1 MLRMF
6 GSSHSSNSCFKNQW
20 PWFRSSHHWCSI
32 KKGVL
37 KNFAKFIG
45 KHLWQSLFANK
56 VAVFSS
62 IFKNNFFTVAELRLS
77 NTSLQSNK
85 SSKWRSN
92 KKGEYIDLKPEVN
105 CFHKQLHTFV
115 STTQINELHRKP
127 WRDNY
132 LKWKMSEI
140 IIWKFSWSD
149 SSKYLV
155 KNLEKIKNSRLEVVL

>member
-1 MLRMF
+1 MFTRLNPTYHPLSKKSLSYNGFHLPKYRNSHRRCSVKESVLR
-6 GSSHSSNSCFKNQW
+6 
-20 PWFRSSHHWCSI
+20 
-32 KKGVL
+32 
-37 KNFAKFIG
+37 NFAKFTG
-45 KHLWQSLFANK
+45 KHLRQRHLFNK
-56 VAVFSS
+56 
-62 IFKNNFFTVAELRLS
+62 VAELRLS

-105 CFHKQLHTFV
+105 YFHKQLHTFV
-115 STTQINELHRKP
+115 SITQINELHRKP
-127 WRDNY
+127 WRDSY